1 MGDVQK
7 LFNPD
12 HFRVK
17 FRAGLAILGMLIGLV
32 VILLL
37 LLNETAQ
44 ESTQADFI
52 AGFVLATMIAGIM
65 AYYFGNRIRF
75 GYFNDHEFYNAIST
89 RFNHIGN
96 NFSNR

>member
-65 AYYFGNRIRF
+65 AYYFGNSDS
-75 GYFNDHEFYNAIST
+75 GPISSPEIIENYIT
-89 RFNHIGN
+89 KILDKSRVGT
-96 NFSNR
+96 SQ